1 MRLIHTSDWHLG
13 RIFYNVH
20 LTDDQAHVLDQ
31 FVDLVRDEAPD
42 AVLIAGDIY
51 DRAVPPPEA
60 VSLLDETLCRIA
72 LDLKVPVIMIAG
84 NHDSPERVSFGSR
97 LLSRAQVYTFGE
109 VARGVNANHV
119 TLTDRHGD
127 IDVFAV
133 PYAEPPVVR
142 HYFEDSQVAD
152 HQSAFQTLIDH
163 IREHKDAP
171 GKKQNRSVLMTHAF
185 VSGGQESD
193 SERPLSVG
201 GSGAISADLFDG
213 FDYVALG
220 HLHRPQKV
228 SQESIQYSGS
238 LLKYSFSEANQ
249 KKAINIIDMDAEGRI
264 SVRRQSLSPRRDL
277 RRISGTLH
285 ELMQSAEKDGSKD
298 DYICAELTDV
308 GALFDAPGQLRQ
320 FYPNLMQI
328 ERPYIA
334 VDRNGDARVDHRA
347 LSDMQLF
354 SQFFAQVTG
363 NELTEDQANA
373 YAGIMDDVRRSQRQ
387 GAL

>member
-13 RIFYNVH
+13 RIFHNVH
-20 LTDDQAHVLDQ
+20 LTDDQSHVLDQ
-31 FVDLVRDEAPD
+31 FVDLVKDETPD

-51 DRAVPPPEA
+51 DRAVPPPDA
-60 VSLLDETLCRIA
+60 VSLLDEVLSRIA
-72 LDLKVPVIMIAG
+72 LDLKVPIVLIAG

-109 VARGVNANHV
+109 IGRSVSNVV
-119 TLTDRHGD
+119 LQDKHGEV
-127 IDVFAV
+127 DVFAV
-133 PYAEPPVVR
+133 PYVEPPVVR
-142 HYFEDSQVAD
+142 HRLEEAGVID
-152 HQSAFQTLIDH
+152 HQTAFEVLLNQV
-163 IREHKDAP
+163 RA
-171 GKKQNRSVLMTHAF
+171 GKNARRRTVMMTHAF
-185 VSGGQESD
+185 VAGCAESE

-201 GSGAISADLFDG
+201 GSGAISAELFAG

-228 SQESIQYSGS
+228 SQDSIQYSGS

-249 KKAINIIDMDAEGRI
+249 KKAVNVVDMDGAGKVA
-264 SVRRQSLSPRRDL
+264 VRRVPLSPRRDV

-285 ELMQSAEKDGSKD
+285 QLMMAAEKDGSRE
-298 DYICAELTDV
+298 DYICAELTDA

-320 FYPNLMQI
+320 VYPNLMQI
-328 ERPYIA
+328 ERPYLSL
-334 VDRNGDARVDHRA
+334 DSNSQARVDHRA

-363 NELTEDQANA
+363 GDLSEDQANA
-373 YAGIMDDVRRSQRQ
+373 YAGIMDDLRRQERQ
-387 GAL
+387 GVV

>member
-20 LTDDQAHVLDQ
+20 LTDDQWHVLNQ

-109 VARGVNANHV
+109 VARGSKTNRV
-119 TLTDRHGD
+119 TLEDRHGE

-142 HYFEDSQVAD
+142 HCFEDAQVVD

-163 IREHKDAP
+163 VRDQKDAP
-171 GKKQNRSVLMTHAF
+171 GKKQKRSVLMTHAF
-185 VSGGQESD
+185 VSGCQESD

-201 GSGAISADLFDG
+201 GSGAISADVFRG

-249 KKAINIIDMDAEGRI
+249 KKAVNIIDMDGEGRI
-264 SVRRQSLSPRRDL
+264 SVRRQFLAPRRDL

-285 ELMQSAEKDGSKD
+285 ELMQAAEKDAGKE

-328 ERPYIA
+328 ERPYLA
-334 VDRNGDARVDHRA
+334 LDRTGEVRVDHRA
-347 LSDMQLF
+347 LSDLQLF

-363 NELTEDQANA
+363 HELTEDQADA